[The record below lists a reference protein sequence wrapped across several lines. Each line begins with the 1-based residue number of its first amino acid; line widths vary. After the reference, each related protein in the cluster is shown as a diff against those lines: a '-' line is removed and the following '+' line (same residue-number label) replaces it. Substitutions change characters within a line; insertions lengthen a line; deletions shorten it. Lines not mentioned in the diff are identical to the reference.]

1 MLKLEF
7 LMKNMKVLAFFLLS
21 IAGLQSNAAIYNYD
35 YWWPKELTTYFEKVN
50 QTQITTP
57 QSSVDAAGKVVQKCM
72 PVFKNALSKGVLD
85 IRYALGYFDDSQAID
100 IIYDNKNLGLSP
112 SLDIA
117 VFDVIRQF
125 LKTPCLP
132 NSPQKL
138 CGFSEQGDP
147 TSGMVILTKP
157 IELLGQS
164 VQVKISL
171 TYASAS
177 EDFVA
182 NKTTLNER
190 QKFLTQQSEQNYF
203 SALGGSADVVFYNG
217 HSRNGGGPDFN
228 PPLLKDDLHV
238 NYDAYYQVKKPGIG
252 RVLEMIKNAKNK
264 DQVIGFFS
272 CYSQRWFYDS
282 IMKANSKQRV
292 IFSADTIDYLDSL
305 QASMG
310 YLEGLMQ
317 GFCGQ
322 DLTDI
327 AKQGEKIKT
336 GFQGFQIR

>member
-1 MLKLEF
+1 
-7 LMKNMKVLAFFLLS
+7 MKGLAFFLVLT
-21 IAGLQSNAAIYNYD
+21 AGLCANAAIYNYD

-57 QSSVDAAGKVVQKCM
+57 QTSVGAQGQTVQKCM
-72 PVFKNALSKGVLD
+72 PVFKNSLAKGVLD
-85 IRYALGYFDDSQAID
+85 IHYALGYFDDSQAID
-100 IIYDNKNLGLSP
+100 IIYDNKNFGLSP

-117 VFDVIRQF
+117 VFDVIRVF
-125 LKTPCLP
+125 LKTPCNP

-138 CGFSEQGDP
+138 CGFTEQGNAA
-147 TSGMVILTKP
+147 SGLVILTKP
-157 IELLGQS
+157 VQLLGQT
-164 VQVKISL
+164 VDVRITL

-177 EDFVA
+177 ENFVA
-182 NKTTLNER
+182 NKTSLIER

-203 SALGGSADVVFYNG
+203 AALGGTADVVFYNG

-228 PPLLKDDLHV
+228 PPILKDDLHV
-238 NYDAYYQVKKPGIG
+238 NYDGYYQVRKPGIT
-252 RVLEMIKNAKNK
+252 RVLDMVKNGRNK

-282 IMKANSKQRV
+282 IMKANPKQRV
-292 IFSADTIDYLDSL
+292 VFSADTIDYLDSL

-310 YLEGLMQ
+310 YLEGLIQ
-317 GFCGQ
+317 GYCGQ
-322 DLTDI
+322 DLADI
-327 AKQGEKIKT
+327 SKQGEKIKI